1 MSSNQNN
8 DNGAQ
13 NKPLP
18 KNSKVNSIARKLKLQ
33 FAGIRIRSY
42 ISFDLFFSAFYTLF
56 IPIFMEIRESGG
68 FVWNRERDVYTDRSI
83 FDAVLYVKERTGATV
98 LTLPLKNYVILF
110 ITLITAI
117 LIMQIIKLIASVASD
132 NNRVYELLKPLNDVA
147 VRTEELSRLATAE
160 EPDYHAIENAIDSI
174 NSVEGDTIN
183 LHDDN
188 LKGIEVAI
196 NNLLKR
202 LRDSY
207 RQQTRFVNDASH
219 ELRTPIA
226 VIKGYANMLERWGRE
241 DEKVLDE
248 SITAISHE
256 AEHMN
261 ILVEQLLFLA
271 RGDSGKTTL
280 KKEEIDAN
288 QLMQEIYEESF
299 MIDESHPYRFIDS
312 EEKIKVSADPTLLK
326 QAIRILIDN
335 AAKYTNSG
343 DEIIL
348 SLGRNKDGH
357 PQFMV
362 EDTGIGMGASDVTHM
377 FERFYRADDARS
389 YRGTGLGLS
398 IAKWIVDRHGGHF
411 EVLSREGLGTRIYLV
426 L

>member
-1 MSSNQNN
+1 MSLNQNN
-8 DNGAQ
+8 ENVTV
-13 NKPLP
+13 NT

-33 FAGIRIRSY
+33 FAGIRIRSF
-42 ISFDLFFSAFYTLF
+42 ISFDLFFLVFYSIA
-56 IPIFMEIRESGG
+56 IPIFFELQAAGN
-68 FVWNRERDVYTDRSI
+68 FVWDRDRDIIFNGSIYEAVY
-83 FDAVLYVKERTGATV
+83 YVYEKTGATV
-98 LTLPLKNYVILF
+98 LKLPLRNYAILF
-110 ITLITAI
+110 TVFISTIVFFQL
-117 LIMQIIKLIASVASD
+117 IKLLSSIASD

-147 VRTEELSRLATAE
+147 LKTEELSRLATSE
-160 EPDYHAIENAIDSI
+160 GLDFHAIENAIDSI
-174 NSVEGDTIN
+174 SSVEEETID

-226 VIKGYANMLERWGRE
+226 VIKGYVNMLERWGRE

-271 RGDSGKTTL
+271 RGDSGKTVL
-280 KKEEIDAN
+280 KKEDISAN
-288 QLMQEIYEESF
+288 DLMREIYEESF
-299 MIDESHPYRFIDS
+299 MIDEDHPYRFNDCD
-312 EEKIKVSADPTLLK
+312 EKITVSADPTLLK

-335 AAKYTNSG
+335 AAKYTNAG

-348 SLGRNKDGH
+348 SLGRNKDNR
-357 PQFMV
+357 PMFMV
-362 EDTGIGMGASDVTHM
+362 EDTGIGMSNSDVSHM
-377 FERFYRADDARS
+377 FERFYRSDEVRS